1 MTHPVPPR
9 EVRQRVLTRLLV
21 IPCALGSLAALV
33 PDVSALVGTR
43 QTPATVFA
51 GDGEIAGVVFLDA
64 DASRTVDAGE
74 NGVPGLSVV
83 LMTRWGG
90 LPLAV
95 VETAAD
101 GRFRFDRVATGGYR
115 LTLQTPPGTIPT
127 SDVSRIV
134 EVTGANR
141 AVRYDFGITT
151 ESGR

>member
-1 MTHPVPPR
+1 M
-9 EVRQRVLTRLLV
+9 LTRLCAV
-21 IPCALGSLAALV
+21 PCVLGILAALV

-43 QTPATVFA
+43 QTPATVFV
-51 GDGEIAGVVFLDA
+51 GDGEIVGVVFLDA
-64 DASRTVDAGE
+64 DASRTVDPGE

-90 LPLAV
+90 VPLAV
-95 VETAAD
+95 AETTAD
-101 GRFRFDRVATGGYR
+101 GRFRFERIVTGAYR

-134 EVTGANR
+134 ELTRANR
-141 AVRYDFGITT
+141 ALRYDFGITT